1 MTHHGNSAS
10 EPLPDGSTIERVT
23 KQDYRIQGNVP
34 GPKEENETNRKTEA
48 NFAQQPTCSSEQVG
62 ILKGTSPYERVYQE
76 RDEILKHLISVYL
89 YTILK
94 SPTRWT
100 EATFAEI
107 VQLETTIASSELL
120 SEMPIRWK
128 NRTYNIRL
136 TNTLI
141 KGRFGSVQEKG
152 KPSRPTIHQALDRI
166 KRGKAAIWKCGTNYF
181 LVRRLLTGYYFYTT
195 QLAGLPTL
203 MFFSRLRSMLSF
215 VQESYSFSERTKY
228 LLSNVILQS
237 IDDGD
242 IVKIV
247 WKMKTTVGMQL
258 AGPMDA
264 LLHGNIYLARPC
276 LKRSLEVAF
285 HVLQQKDR
293 SRPSSWDNK
302 LLNACFKRVP
312 NTMRVAEPISA
323 FLGTTNGTQFS
334 FGGYHLHRWSSEF
347 DHRQRKR
354 FEEAIN
360 YLLPSWTALLIVALD
375 CCFVL
380 WSRGSFIH
388 WFSPHRYSSL
398 EEHPGK
404 LRNRACFLHMTNA
417 LSNASHTLY
426 EYLFELGIFPDHS
439 IRVVSLRVDPSEA
452 NLTVHVPSASDDGDS
467 IDQEELTIPGGTAA
481 TASNLYHPALYSASQ
496 LRLAR
501 QVFDTI
507 YRVAEDRCD

>member
-1 MTHHGNSAS
+1 MG
-10 EPLPDGSTIERVT
+10 
-23 KQDYRIQGNVP
+23 
-34 GPKEENETNRKTEA
+34 
-48 NFAQQPTCSSEQVG
+48 CSSEQVG
-62 ILKGTSPYERVYQE
+62 ILKGTSPYERLHQE
-76 RDEILKHLISVYL
+76 RDEILKHLISAYL

-94 SPTRWT
+94 SPTKWT
-100 EATFAEI
+100 VATFAEI
-107 VQLETTIASSELL
+107 VQLETAIALSELV

-136 TNTLI
+136 TNALI
-141 KGRFGSVQEKG
+141 KGRFGSVQERG
-152 KPSRPTIHQALDRI
+152 EPSRPTILQALERI
-166 KRGKAAIWKCGTNYF
+166 KRGKAAIWKCGASHF
-181 LVRRLLTGYYFYTT
+181 LVRRLLTGCYFYTT

-203 MFFSRLRSMLSF
+203 MFFSSLRSMLSF
-215 VQESYSFSERTKY
+215 VQESYSFTERTKF
-228 LLSNVILQS
+228 LLSNVILHS

-242 IVKIV
+242 TVKIV

-258 AGPMDA
+258 TGPLDA

-285 HVLQQKDR
+285 HVLQQNDR
-293 SRPSSWDNK
+293 TRPSSWDNK
-302 LLNACFKRVP
+302 LLNACFKRGR
-312 NTMRVAEPISA
+312 NTSRIAEPIFA

-334 FGGYHLHRWSSEF
+334 FGGYHLYRWDSKF
-347 DHRQRKR
+347 DHRQRNH

-380 WSRGSFIH
+380 WSRGNFIH

-398 EEHPGK
+398 QEHPGK

-426 EYLFELGIFPDHS
+426 EYLFELGIFPDHR
-439 IRVVSLRVDPSEA
+439 IHVVSLRVDPAEA
-452 NLTVHVPSASDDGDS
+452 NLAVPSASDDRDS
-467 IDQEELTIPGGTAA
+467 LDQEELTIPAGSAVTP
-481 TASNLYHPALYSASQ
+481 SNLYHPALYSASQ

-501 QVFDTI
+501 QAFDTI
-507 YRVAEDRCD
+507 YRAAEDRCD